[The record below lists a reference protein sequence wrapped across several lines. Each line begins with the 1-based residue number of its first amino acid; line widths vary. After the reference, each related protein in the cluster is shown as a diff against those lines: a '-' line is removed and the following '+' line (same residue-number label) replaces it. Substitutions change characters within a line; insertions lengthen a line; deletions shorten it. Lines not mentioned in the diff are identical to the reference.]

1 MLNRTLSILLL
12 LCLIAPF
19 LGSVLWVKHQK
30 HLVKKSVKKEIIA
43 GIDREDL
50 VELTFSA
57 NQLKTD
63 LKWKHSKEFEYLG
76 KMYDIVEKSTANDS
90 TTFWCWLDKEETE
103 LNNQLDRLLAIAWSK
118 NDQQHNQQN
127 HFSEFVKSLC
137 FSSPFSFAFNT
148 IPSELNDNIVDYQFS
163 YNSLFLSTESPP
175 PQI

>member
-1 MLNRTLSILLL
+1 MLNRLLSILLL

-63 LKWKHSKEFEYLG
+63 LNWKHSKEFEYLG
-76 KMYDIVEKSTANDS
+76 KMYDIVEQSASGDS
-90 TTFWCWLDKEETE
+90 TTYWCWLDKEETE
-103 LNNQLDRLLAIAWSK
+103 LNNQLDRLLAIAWNK

-127 HFSEFVKSLC
+127 HLTAFVKSLC
-137 FSSPFSFAFNT
+137 LSSPFSFTCNAL
-148 IPSELNDNIVDYQFS
+148 PSELNENIADHQFS
-163 YNSLFLSTESPP
+163 YTSLFLSIESPP